1 MKFLKKILNETFNK
15 NIFLSSNKIINQNRP
30 LQRVAD
36 GLDWGSLFGDDNN
49 NSDIPTSINITD
61 TSTDTNVNTDI
72 NTNTDTDNKINTD
85 QKKKPPVR
93 KKRIPQ
99 SHHNTQPN
107 ENISNDS
114 KQKENLIPDLSF
126 PPPSTSPTQPTNNNT
141 ANNNLNWNEI
151 FNEKEENQVP
161 VSLPTSLPAAPSN
174 SNDNDNDINK
184 APTQTPVK
192 RKIIKRIP
200 KKTPANENS
209 TTNEQ
214 STTKQD
220 SPVIKEQPIEQ
231 KPMEQKSIKQPIIE
245 NNNITETAPSAK
257 KTDLSLDTIP
267 MLNLNELIEKQ
278 TPFLKK
284 KPVRKRPAENDSVK
298 KEPVKKEPIEN
309 DFIENDSI
317 KSDFT
322 ENNTNGEPTV
332 KEETTTTFPSSN
344 EKSKKNLFKKK
355 NIIDSIGQN
364 ATQNLE
370 ADVTNLQEEFDLSDK
385 TIKDADET
393 NLLNTEKTKTVNEL
407 EKSKNDL
414 SIDEKNLLKLLKC
427 NQIDEFKQL
436 ATQEEINTFIK
447 SKVKNPNIL
456 EQPALKS
463 IKDIS
468 QATDMIFNA
477 AFNNTG
483 VSASSSLNNNL
494 KHVLNK
500 FTIEVYNDLFD
511 VETFKK
517 NRLFSYS
524 MMNDPDPFLTTI
536 KNFIANHTTGEW
548 KNSFIYKG
556 NKNYLL
562 TPLLQKCTA
571 NFCMAKKENLLRYNP
586 NKTLEQIGTET
597 LITLTEKRVN
607 QNKSAL
613 LQDANLDIKQ
623 KQREA
628 VERLDGHIKKFAKY
642 IQNFGTWIQWLLQ
655 PSDTNEYGYK
665 LAKWDRLILNPNVQY
680 QIEKHPNEL
689 SNLNQATN
697 LVPEGYKLDIYRQC
711 VVSLLLKARQFQQED
726 LKKLRDMCD
735 VIANIELTDEVY
747 ATLADDSYDINV
759 YSITQTLN
767 EKIIGKIY

>member
-61 TSTDTNVNTDI
+61 DNTNTNTNI
-72 NTNTDTDNKINTD
+72 NTNTNMNIDIDTNND
-85 QKKKPPVR
+85 QKKKLPVR

-114 KQKENLIPDLSF
+114 KQEENLIPDLSF
-126 PPPSTSPTQPTNNNT
+126 LSSSPAPMSSSPSSSPSTNNNT
-141 ANNNLNWNEI
+141 TNDNLNWNEI

-161 VSLPTSLPAAPSN
+161 VSLLTSLPTTSSN

-184 APTQTPVK
+184 EKPTQTPVK

-200 KKTPANENS
+200 KRTPVNENS

-214 STTKQD
+214 STVKQD
-220 SPVIKEQPIEQ
+220 APIIKEQLIKEQPIEQ
-231 KPMEQKSIKQPIIE
+231 KPIEKKPIEQKPIEQNNIIE
-245 NNNITETAPSAK
+245 MK
-257 KTDLSLDTIP
+257 KIDSSSDAIP
-267 MLNLNELIEKQ
+267 TLNLNELIEKQ

-284 KPVRKRPAENDSVK
+284 KPVRKRPVENNFIK
-298 KEPVKKEPIEN
+298 NEPVKNDLIKDDLIKNDPIEN
-309 DFIENDSI
+309 NTLI
-317 KSDFT
+317 KDD
-322 ENNTNGEPTV
+322 EEPTV

-344 EKSKKNLFKKK
+344 GKSKKNLFKRK

-370 ADVTNLQEEFDLSDK
+370 ADVTNLQEEFNLSDE
-385 TIKDADET
+385 TIKNADET

-436 ATQEEINTFIK
+436 TTQEEINTFIK
-447 SKVKNPNIL
+447 NKVKNPNIL

-517 NRLFSYS
+517 NGLFSYS

-562 TPLLQKCTA
+562 TSLLQKCTA
-571 NFCMAKKENLLRYNP
+571 NFCMAKKENLLHYNP

-597 LITLTEKRVN
+597 LITLAEKRVN

-642 IQNFGTWIQWLLQ
+642 IQNFGTWIQRLLQ
-655 PSDTNEYGYK
+655 PDANEYGYK
-665 LAKWDRLILNPNVQY
+665 LQTWDRLILNPNVQY

-697 LVPEGYKLDIYRQC
+697 LVPEGYKSDIYRQC
-711 VVSLLLKARQFQQED
+711 VVKLLQKVRQFQYED
-726 LKKLRDMCD
+726 LKKLRDMRD
-735 VIANIELTDEVY
+735 VIATIELTDEVY
-747 ATLADDSYDINV
+747 TTLADDSYDINV

-767 EKIIGKIY
+767 

>member
-30 LQRVAD
+30 LQRIAD
-36 GLDWGSLFGDDNN
+36 GLDWGSLFGSDDN

-61 TSTDTNVNTDI
+61 DNTNTNTNTDTNSNTNTDI
-72 NTNTDTDNKINTD
+72 NTDNKIDTNTD

-99 SHHNTQPN
+99 SHHNTQPS
-107 ENISNDS
+107 ENTSNNS
-114 KQKENLIPDLSF
+114 KQEENLIPDLSF
-126 PPPSTSPTQPTNNNT
+126 LSSSPASVSPSSSSSPSTNNNT
-141 ANNNLNWNEI
+141 ANDNLNWNEI
-151 FNEKEENQVP
+151 FNDKEENQVP
-161 VSLPTSLPAAPSN
+161 VSLPTSLPTMPVPSN
-174 SNDNDNDINK
+174 NNDNDINK
-184 APTQTPVK
+184 EKPTQTPVK

-200 KKTPANENS
+200 KRTPTNENS

-214 STTKQD
+214 STA
-220 SPVIKEQPIEQ
+220 PVIKEQPIEQ
-231 KPMEQKSIKQPIIE
+231 KPIKQPIIE
-245 NNNITETAPSAK
+245 NNNITEITPSTK
-257 KTDLSLDTIP
+257 KTDLSSDAIP
-267 MLNLNELIEKQ
+267 TLNLNELIKKQ

-284 KPVRKRPAENDSVK
+284 KPVRKRPVENDDFVE
-298 KEPVKKEPIEN
+298 KEPVKNDLIEN
-309 DFIENDSI
+309 DFIEN
-317 KSDFT
+317 
-322 ENNTNGEPTV
+322 NTNEESIV
-332 KEETTTTFPSSN
+332 KEETTTTTFPSSN

-414 SIDEKNLLKLLKC
+414 SIDEQNLLKLLKC

-436 ATQEEINTFIK
+436 TTQEEINTFIK

-456 EQPALKS
+456 EQSALKS

-483 VSASSSLNNNL
+483 VSASSSLNNSL

-517 NRLFSYS
+517 NGLFSYS

-571 NFCMAKKENLLRYNP
+571 NFCMAKKENLLHYNP

-655 PSDTNEYGYK
+655 PDTNEYGYK
-665 LAKWDRLILNPNVQY
+665 LQKWDRLILNPNVQY
-680 QIEKHPNEL
+680 QIEKHPEL
-689 SNLNQATN
+689 NNLNQATN
-697 LVPEGYKLDIYRQC
+697 LVPEGYKSDIYRQC
-711 VVSLLLKARQFQQED
+711 VVSLLLKVRQFQYED
-726 LKKLRDMCD
+726 LKKLRDMRD
-735 VIANIELTDEVY
+735 VIATIELTDEVY

-767 EKIIGKIY
+767 

>member
-15 NIFLSSNKIINQNRP
+15 NIFLSLNKIINQNRP

-36 GLDWGSLFGDDNN
+36 GLDWGSLFGGDNN

-61 TSTDTNVNTDI
+61 DNTNT
-72 NTNTDTDNKINTD
+72 NTNTDTNSNTDNKIDTNTD

-99 SHHNTQPN
+99 SHHSTQPN
-107 ENISNDS
+107 ENTPNDS
-114 KQKENLIPDLSF
+114 KQEENLILDLSF
-126 PPPSTSPTQPTNNNT
+126 LSSSSAPVSSPSSSSPSTNNNNT
-141 ANNNLNWNEI
+141 TNDNLNWNEI

-161 VSLPTSLPAAPSN
+161 ISLPTSLPTMSTPSN
-174 SNDNDNDINK
+174 NNDNNNDINK
-184 APTQTPVK
+184 EKPTQTPVK
-192 RKIIKRIP
+192 RKIMKRIP
-200 KKTPANENS
+200 KRTPTNENS

-214 STTKQD
+214 STVKQD
-220 SPVIKEQPIEQ
+220 APVIKEQPIKEQPIEQ
-231 KPMEQKSIKQPIIE
+231 KPMEKKPIE
-245 NNNITETAPSAK
+245 QNNITETK
-257 KTDLSLDTIP
+257 KIDLSSDAIP
-267 MLNLNELIEKQ
+267 TLNLNELIKKQ

-284 KPVRKRPAENDSVK
+284 KPVRKRPVENDFVE
-298 KEPVKKEPIEN
+298 KEPVEN
-309 DFIENDSI
+309 DLI
-317 KSDFT
+317 KDDPI

-332 KEETTTTFPSSN
+332 KEETTTTFPSSS

-370 ADVTNLQEEFDLSDK
+370 ADVTNLQEEFNLSDE
-385 TIKDADET
+385 TIKDADKT
-393 NLLNTEKTKTVNEL
+393 NLLNTEKTKTINEL

-414 SIDEKNLLKLLKC
+414 SIDEQNLLKLLKC

-436 ATQEEINTFIK
+436 TTQEEINTFIK
-447 SKVKNPNIL
+447 RKIKNPNIL

-517 NRLFSYS
+517 NGLFSYS

-571 NFCMAKKENLLRYNP
+571 NFCMAKKENLLHYNP

-655 PSDTNEYGYK
+655 PDTNEYGYK
-665 LAKWDRLILNPNVQY
+665 LQKWDRLILNPNVQY
-680 QIEKHPNEL
+680 QIEKHPEL

-697 LVPEGYKLDIYRQC
+697 LVPEGYKSDIYRQC
-711 VVSLLLKARQFQQED
+711 VVSLLLKVRQFQQED

-759 YSITQTLN
+759 YSIT
-767 EKIIGKIY
+767 